1 MSQPAEKGVVVS
13 INDGLA
19 NAMAGLGT
27 DRDKIATSYYTDT
40 PIDNQQLLAMY
51 RSSGIA
57 RKIVDAPALDAFR
70 NWRDWQAK
78 PDQIEKI
85 EAEEKRLNLKAALID
100 ARQKARLF
108 GEAFVYFDLGDDA
121 SKPVNPKMV
130 KQGGIRF
137 LNVLDSA
144 HVTGGDIELDPMS
157 PFFGW
162 PKDYQ
167 VVGGASGSAN
177 IHPSRLIIFI
187 GARVMTDQ
195 AVLGRKGESIL
206 VSMLD
211 AIRQSDSAA
220 ANVAS
225 LIYEANVD
233 VITMEGLMAYVG
245 TVDGERRIT
254 ERYRIAA
261 TGKGINRMLIL
272 DGKEKYDRKTASFAS
287 LPDLIDRFDQRA
299 SAVADIPMT
308 RLFGRSPG
316 GMNSTGDSD
325 AANYFDRI
333 KAEQEVEIT
342 PAMATFD
349 DCLINSAL
357 GAPDKDV
364 HYSWAPL
371 KQMSEKEKAEIF
383 KTKADAARTIAGT
396 GGMSPALMPI
406 EALSDALVN
415 ELIEDGTL
423 SGLEAAIKLHGSLAD
438 NEPTDDEIAAAA
450 GTQQKPPPAKPTVV
464 ANDAAPRS
472 LYVRR
477 DVLNVSEIV
486 KWAKAQG
493 FTDIA
498 PDLHVTIT
506 YSRAPVD
513 WMKMGDNWS
522 DNGKGGLTI
531 PAGGPRLME
540 AFGENGEAKV
550 LSFASSALSWRHEDM
565 KRNGASSDRDDYQ
578 PHITISS
585 VPGGPALSGVEPFRG
600 KIELGPEIFEELRE
614 D

>member
-27 DRDKIATSYYTDT
+27 DRDKIATSYYSDT

-130 KQGGIRF
+130 KQGGVRF
-137 LNVLDSA
+137 LNVLDSS
-144 HVTGGDIELDPMS
+144 HITGGEIELDPMS

-167 VVGGASGSAN
+167 IVGGASGSAT
-177 IHPSRLIIFI
+177 IHPSRLIIFL
-187 GARVMTDQ
+187 GARVMTDH

-272 DGKEKYDRKTASFAS
+272 DGKEKYDRKNASFAS
-287 LPDLIDRFDQRA
+287 LPELIDRFDQRA

-325 AANYFDRI
+325 ASNYFDRI
-333 KAEQEVEIT
+333 KAEQEVEIS
-342 PAMATFD
+342 PAMAIFD

-383 KTKADAARTIAGT
+383 EKKANAARTIAGT

-406 EALSDALVN
+406 DALSDALVN

-423 SGLEAAIKLHGSLAD
+423 SGLEAAIKLHGTLAD
-438 NEPTDDEIAAAA
+438 DEPTDDELAAAA
-450 GTQQKPPPAKPTVV
+450 GNQTKDPVAKADVI
-464 ANDAAPRS
+464 ANDAAPRT

-477 DVLNVSEIV
+477 DVLNAAEIV
-486 KWAKAQG
+486 KWAKEQG
-493 FTDIA
+493 FADIE

-506 YSRAPVD
+506 YSRDPVD
-513 WMKMGDNWS
+513 WMRMGDNWS

-531 PAGGPRLME
+531 PAGGPRMMD
-540 AFGENGEAKV
+540 AFGDNGEAKV
-550 LSFASSALSWRHEDM
+550 LLFASSSLSWRHEDM
-565 KRNGASSDRDDYQ
+565 KRNGASSDHAEYQ
-578 PHITISS
+578 PHITVSYAA
-585 VPGGPALSGVEPFRG
+585 GGPDLAEVEPFRG
-600 KIELGPEIFEELRE
+600 KIELGPEIFEEPRE